1 MSIDVVTFVLVHSSL
16 MGPWKDSPLSI
27 LPVNKLVVGGLR
39 IWVYRYTIFLTRLLK
54 RLIFVYFIC
63 QVIKSFVQQYP
74 QKLFLNI
81 VEILMDQFS
90 HATTWWI
97 IMPMQCKSIVL
108 SFFFLNTKCFH
119 VVLRF
124 FM

>member
-16 MGPWKDSPLSI
+16 MGLWKDSPLSI
-27 LPVNKLVVGGLR
+27 LPVNKKLVVGGLH
-39 IWVYRYTIFLTRLLK
+39 IWVYKYTILLTRLLK
-54 RLIFVYFIC
+54 CLIIVYFIY

-90 HATTWWI
+90 HATTCWI

-108 SFFFLNTKCFH
+108 SFFFL
-119 VVLRF
+119 
-124 FM
+124 